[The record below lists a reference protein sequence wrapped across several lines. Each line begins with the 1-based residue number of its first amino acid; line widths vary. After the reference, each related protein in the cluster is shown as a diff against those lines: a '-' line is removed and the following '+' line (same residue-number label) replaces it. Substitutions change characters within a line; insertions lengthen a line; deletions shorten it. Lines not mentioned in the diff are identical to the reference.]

1 MKRLVC
7 RNGYK
12 LIFFYKMDYDLLSRY
27 LVGDTT
33 PEERV
38 EVYEWI
44 KSSKKN
50 EDSFNSLRKLQD
62 ISIWNKREEPIKQKN
77 KRKNVFLLLTQVA
90 AVFVLIWG
98 TYSVIQSL
106 QIDESSST
114 HLVSKNLK
122 AHSAPPGEYIEI
134 SLIDGTH
141 VWLNSKSSLTYDSLF
156 SNNERIVTLQGEA
169 FFDVAQ
175 NNDKPFK
182 VKVGDYVVKVTGTE
196 FNVKSYQYFET
207 SLVSGSVIVEN
218 VKNGNI
224 INLQPSQRV
233 REKERGFIVSDIDEN
248 DLLWRSGIL
257 SINDKTIDE
266 IIPILERYY
275 EVEFV
280 FDDKSFDKEKK
291 YTGKFRISDGV
302 EQILM
307 ILQIHNEISYTMDE
321 QKILLN

>member
-1 MKRLVC
+1 
-7 RNGYK
+7 
-12 LIFFYKMDYDLLSRY
+12 MDYDLLSRY

-50 EDSFNSLRKLQD
+50 EDSFNSLRKLHD
-62 ISIWNKREEPIKQKN
+62 ISIWNKREEPTKQKN

-106 QIDESSST
+106 QVDESRSVKLMSQ
-114 HLVSKNLK
+114 NLK
-122 AHSAPPGEYIEI
+122 THSASPGEFIEI

-156 SNNERIVTLQGEA
+156 SNNERIVELEGEA

-175 NNDKPFK
+175 NNGKPFK

-207 SLVSGSVIVEN
+207 SLLSGSVIVEN
-218 VKNGNI
+218 VKSGNT
-224 INLQPSQRV
+224 INLRPSQRV
-233 REKERGFIVSDIDEN
+233 HEIGSEFVVSDIDAN
-248 DLLWRSGIL
+248 DLLWRKGIL

-275 EVEFV
+275 EMSFV
-280 FDDKSFDKEKK
+280 IENKSFDKNKK
-291 YTGKFRISDGV
+291 YTGKFRIKDGV
-302 EQILM
+302 EQILKV
-307 ILQIHNEISYTMDE
+307 LQIQNDISYSIE
-321 QKILLN
+321 GNLILLK